1 MSYSMD
7 QEKAIIDCLST
18 VPQFQ
23 EDLIED
29 LRALKKGKTK
39 SSLFS
44 NKGKNA
50 KTDRSL
56 LAKAERLSYEAILNG
71 VMAVF
76 PKDKRP
82 KPTVVKV
89 DKRAEMFANF
99 SKMDDAQKNSPKVQ
113 AAIEAAQA
121 FMKTREEAKAKAAST
136 RAKNNSKAS

>member
-39 SSLFS
+39 SSLFP

-56 LAKAERLSYEAILNG
+56 LAKAERLSYEVILTG
-71 VMAVF
+71 VMAIY
-76 PKDKRP
+76 PKEKRP
-82 KPTVVKV
+82 KPEVVKV
-89 DKRAEMFANF
+89 DERAKMLSGF
-99 SKMDDAQKNSPKVQ
+99 SKMDNAQKNSPKVQ
-113 AAIEAAQA
+113 AAIKAAQD
-121 FMKTREEAKAKAAST
+121 FMKTREAAKAKAAAT
-136 RAKNNSKAS
+136 RAANKSKNS